1 MIFIQK
7 GWGNQKLVRL
17 FLNRSLSKHFK
28 FTKLWQFHFI
38 SFQRGYLSLFVQSLA
53 FDSFTNFE
61 FRISNLQFLFKY
73 ICYYQKMFWTKK
85 ISFSTAHTEKKFV
98 DKIGDD
104 KLVKTSD
111 EFFT

>member
-61 FRISNLQFLFKY
+61 
-73 ICYYQKMFWTKK
+73 
-85 ISFSTAHTEKKFV
+85 STIFVQVHLLLLKNVLDQENFFFNCTHGEKFV